1 MDDLI
6 VAGQTPEAT
15 TIYVTELSA
24 FTLRENGLAG
34 APAGLYLCEES
45 DHLPSSGIRVL
56 AQVPD
61 LGAAYRLLDL
71 IFGRSIHPVPNE
83 SFAAPV

>member
-6 VAGQTPEAT
+6 VAGQTLDAT
-15 TIYVTELSA
+15 TLYITELSE
-24 FTLRENGLAG
+24 FTLRENGISE
-34 APAGLYLCEES
+34 APSGLYLCEES
-45 DHLPSSGIRVL
+45 DQIPSSGIRVL

-71 IFGRSIHPVPNE
+71 IFGSPLNP
-83 SFAAPV
+83 SCDKAPAV